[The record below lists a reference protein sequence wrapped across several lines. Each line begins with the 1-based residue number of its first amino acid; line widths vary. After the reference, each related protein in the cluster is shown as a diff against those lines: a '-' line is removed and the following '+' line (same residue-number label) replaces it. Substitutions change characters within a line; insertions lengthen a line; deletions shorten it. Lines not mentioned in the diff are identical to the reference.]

1 VPAGIEAEAVPA
13 QIARITAQAGK
24 EGAKAMASKNLGAVI
39 QRAISDGAFRRQLQ
53 SDPAAALRGFNLSPD
68 EVAAIRSGDSGK
80 LMSLGI
86 DQRMSKAFAFSGTGL
101 GGSAVRSSVADL
113 NAGSTSNALTTD
125 NAASRDGI
133 IGDPGQAS
141 REAISTGTTS
151 GVRAINDNPPFEGNV
166 NAVNDPTVA
175 GTRTVNDVAPFG
187 TTGSSAIED
196 PNSPEFRN
204 AAATGDL
211 NGVRAINDVAPFG
224 TTGSSAIED
233 PNSPEFAA
241 AQGTGD
247 LSVRAV
253 NDVAPFGTTGTSAIE
268 DPTSTEF
275 AAAQGTGS
283 GSAASAAL
291 NDPYSG
297 QYQGVSPDFQARM
310 GQLAADDTTVSSRMA
325 DAGDAS
331 SIRSI
336 NDVEPFEGNVN
347 AAAAS
352 GSEIIPTDELRSM
365 EHTTG
370 GDALNDHGNALGN
383 TGDTGDEHSWG

>member
-151 GVRAINDNPPFEGNV
+151 GTRAINDNPPFEGNV
-166 NAVNDPTVA
+166 NAANDPTVA
-175 GTRTVNDVAPFG
+175 GTRVIHDSGPVDLR
-187 TTGSSAIED
+187 S
-196 PNSPEFRN
+196 
-204 AAATGDL
+204 AAATGDF
-211 NGVRAINDVAPFG
+211 NGTRSVNDVAPFG

-241 AQGTGD
+241 AQGTA
-247 LSVRAV
+247 S
-253 NDVAPFGTTGTSAIE
+253 GTSA
-268 DPTSTEF
+268 
-275 AAAQGTGS
+275 S
-283 GSAASAAL
+283 GG
-291 NDPYSG
+291 N
-297 QYQGVSPDFQARM
+297 M
-310 GQLAADDTTVSSRMA
+310 LAADDNFAVSSRMA

-331 SIRSI
+331 SIRSV

-347 AAAAS
+347 AAAAPS
-352 GSEIIPTDELRSM
+352 GEFL
-365 EHTTG
+365 G
-370 GDALNDHGNALGN
+370 GDARLDPGTDSAHSFIPSDSADVQREMLDGHGDALGN
-383 TGDTGDEHSWG
+383 TGGGNTSS